1 MKSFLLSLIVAVMSF
16 GFVASEAEAKRLGG
30 GSSFGMNRQAT
41 PPAQPRQPA
50 ATQQQAPAAGAATAA
65 AQPKRSWMGPIA
77 GLAAGLGLAA
87 LFSHLGL
94 GEGFANFFMILL
106 LAAAAF
112 FVFRLLFR
120 RGSNAASQ
128 PNRGLQYAGAPA
140 GSAQASRTAFEASQ
154 PVSATAAP
162 ASGLDQ
168 AVASGFDTDG
178 FARQAK
184 LNFIRLQA
192 ANDAG
197 NLDDLRE
204 FTTPEV
210 FAELCMQLNERKGA
224 EQRTDV
230 VELNAEVI
238 DVAEE
243 NDRYVVSVR
252 FSGLLREQADA
263 APEAFDE
270 IWHLSKPLAGSAG
283 WLIAGIQQ
291 SQ

>member
-1 MKSFLLSLIVAVMSF
+1 M
-16 GFVASEAEAKRLGG
+16 AKRLGS
-30 GSSFGMNRQAT
+30 GSSFGMQRQAT
-41 PPAQPRQPA
+41 PPAQRQPA

-87 LFSHLGL
+87 LFSAFGL
-94 GEGFANFFMILL
+94 GEGFANFVMILL

-112 FVFRLLFR
+112 FVFRLIFR
-120 RGSNAASQ
+120 RGANAAAQQ
-128 PNRGLQYAGAPA
+128 PARDLQYAGAAAGAAQPA
-140 GSAQASRTAFEASQ
+140 RPQQFEAARPLGGGSA
-154 PVSATAAP
+154 P
-162 ASGLDQ
+162 AQTGLDK
-168 AVASGFDTDG
+168 ALASGFDAEG

-192 ANDAG
+192 ANDVG

-230 VELNAEVI
+230 VELNAQVI

-252 FSGLLREQADA
+252 FTGLLREQADA

-270 IWHLSKPLAGSAG
+270 IWHLSKPLAGSGG

-291 SQ
+291 SH